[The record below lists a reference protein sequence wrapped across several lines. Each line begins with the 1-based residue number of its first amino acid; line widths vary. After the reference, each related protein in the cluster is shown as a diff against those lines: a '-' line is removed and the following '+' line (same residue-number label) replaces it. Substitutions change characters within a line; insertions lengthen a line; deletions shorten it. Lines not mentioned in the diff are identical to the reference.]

1 MHDLTRAFFSAHP
14 DLSLAALG
22 ARDNARALDLSPFGQ
37 PARYL
42 AAEESRAL
50 IERYRA
56 VNELAFAPVFFL
68 PGWVLA
74 DLFLLPGAIGL
85 LLGPARRLREATRER
100 LGLHPEDETILASY
114 FAAASLTP
122 GLFAAASLFCLAP
135 GLGAGAWIKALTLR
149 MLRAERLRGVVQW
162 DNASV
167 RTHARLGPL
176 ELIGPAPE
184 GHERAA
190 VSFVYELDLRDEGRL
205 RAAMEKKLTLPV
217 TQRIEPQDR
226 QAQRALLG
234 RVTRGEVRA
243 QIVPP
248 GLDETGAVLLQ
259 VMTAS
264 SLSKEA

>member
-1 MHDLTRAFFSAHP
+1 MRDLTRAFFAAHP

-22 ARDNARALDLSPFGQ
+22 AADNARALDLSPFGQ

-42 AAEESRAL
+42 AAESNRAI

-56 VNELAFAPVFFL
+56 VNELAFAPAFML

-85 LLGPARRLREATRER
+85 LLGPARRLPETTRAR
-100 LGLHPEDETILASY
+100 LGLVPEEETILASY
-114 FAAASLTP
+114 FAAASLMP
-122 GLFAAASLFCLAP
+122 GLFSAASLFCLAP

-176 ELIGPAPE
+176 GLIGPAPA

-190 VSFVYELDLRDEGRL
+190 TSFVYELDCSDEGRL

-217 TQRIEPQDR
+217 TRRIDPQDR
-226 QAQRALLG
+226 EAQRALLG
-234 RVTRGEVRA
+234 RVTRGEARA

-248 GLDETGAVLLQ
+248 GLDETGALLIQ
-259 VMTAS
+259 
-264 SLSKEA
+264 EA